1 MVDCMTISG
10 TVTPI
15 DGRTAMML
23 EIVSS
28 YGLTAKR
35 TQGSTWDISGV
46 CFANMVMPFVRKLAR
61 NIASGEIDAGNGL
74 CFDFHDGEYGAMI
87 G

>member
-1 MVDCMTISG
+1 MINCLTISG

-15 DGRTAMML
+15 GGRTAMML
-23 EIVSS
+23 EIVGK
-28 YGLTAKR
+28 YGLTSSKR
-35 TQGSTWDISGV
+35 PDGAWDISGV
-46 CFANMVMPFVRKLAR
+46 CFANMVMPFIRSLAR
-61 NIASGEIDAGNGL
+61 NIASGEIDAGNDL

>member
-1 MVDCMTISG
+1 MSDCMTISG

-23 EIVSS
+23 EIVSN
-28 YGLTAKR
+28 YGLAANQKS
-35 TQGSTWDISGV
+35 GGAWNISGV
-46 CFANMVMPFVRKLAR
+46 CFANMVMPFVRALAR
-61 NIASGEIDAGNGL
+61 NIARGEIDAGNGL
-74 CFDFHDGEYGAMI
+74 IFDFHDGDYGAMI

>member
-1 MVDCMTISG
+1 MINCLTISG

-15 DGRTAMML
+15 GGRTAMML

-28 YGLTAKR
+28 CGLTAKR
-35 TQGSTWDISGV
+35 TQGGTWDISGV

-61 NIASGEIDAGNGL
+61 NIASGEINAGNGL
-74 CFDFHDGEYGAMI
+74 SFDFHDGEYGAMI